1 MNCIIPV
8 LLLLSIGLGACGQ
21 ENPDPESSTRYYYHD
36 PDRSP
41 AVEATPA
48 VLPTNSTGTP
58 VATTP
63 LKSSLPPLVHH
74 AKEIKYVPAP
84 LAIPKLTSGEADAM
98 LLGILL
104 RSESGSHL
112 DPAAIS
118 PRFAVDSTVGP
129 SEEQED

>member
-1 MNCIIPV
+1 MNRIIPV

-21 ENPDPESSTRYYYHD
+21 ESPDPESSTRYYYHD
-36 PDRSP
+36 PAPSP
-41 AVEATPA
+41 AVGATPA
-48 VLPTNSTGTP
+48 V
-58 VATTP
+58 
-63 LKSSLPPLVHH
+63 LPPLVHH
-74 AKEIKYVPAP
+74 AKEIEYVPVP

-118 PRFAVDSTVGP
+118 PRFAEDSAVAT
-129 SEEQED
+129 SEEQGD

>member
-21 ENPDPESSTRYYYHD
+21 ESPDPESSTRYYYPD
-36 PDRSP
+36 PAPSP

-48 VLPTNSTGTP
+48 VLP
-58 VATTP
+58 
-63 LKSSLPPLVHH
+63 LVVRP
-74 AKEIKYVPAP
+74 AKETPYVPVP

-112 DPAAIS
+112 DPATIS
-118 PRFAVDSTVGP
+118 PRFAVDSAAAT
-129 SEEQED
+129 SEEQGD